1 LSKLGCFALFT
12 VLRADA
18 IAVVGFYKAMR
29 RLNLVLEVQ
38 VVHCLQQLR
47 LCHRILKKRKGKSMK
62 RNVSLN
68 SATLLQLLTI
78 KLVAIFITFSTAAQA
93 ANPMHATLDSYL
105 TSLSDN
111 DKMMTAVYV
120 TLNGTPVYEHYSG
133 LASVEDNVP
142 LSAQTRFRIGSIT
155 KTFTAVLV
163 MQLIEDGKLKLDT
176 RLSTFFPEVPNAADI
191 TIQHLLS
198 HRSGIFNYTNDPEYM
213 GYMTTAQTQQQ
224 LVQRIQAYDSQFK
237 PGSKHSYS
245 NSNYALLGFIVE
257 SLYEKPLAQVIAE
270 KIAKPLK
277 LNNTYFGNS
286 IEIAENEAPSYRYN
300 STWVKQ
306 PETDMSVPH
315 GAGAIVSTAKDTN
328 HFFNALFAGKLVSK
342 RSLKA
347 MMKLEDGYGLG
358 MTAAPFN
365 EKQLYGHFGS
375 IDGFVSAAGYNTED
389 GLNIT
394 VFSNAVNYNFNNVLI
409 AVLSSMYGLPFDVP
423 DFSAKA
429 IEVDEASLHAF
440 EGKFASKQLP
450 IKISFWV
457 EDGKLMSQGEG
468 QNPFPLEAFSETE
481 FRFELAGI
489 VIKFQKPDGTS
500 GQSSAFTLHQGGGAF
515 AFSRVE

>member
-1 LSKLGCFALFT
+1 MKGIIHLKSSVSSALAAVIFFAIL
-12 VLRADA
+12 
-18 IAVVGFYKAMR
+18 IA
-29 RLNLVLEVQ
+29 Q
-38 VVHCLQQLR
+38 P
-47 LCHRILKKRKGKSMK
+47 
-62 RNVSLN
+62 
-68 SATLLQLLTI
+68 
-78 KLVAIFITFSTAAQA
+78 AAA
-93 ANPMHATLDSYL
+93 NTANPMHATLDSYL
-105 TSLSDN
+105 TSLSN
-111 DKMMTAVYV
+111 NNKMMTAVYV

-163 MQLIEDGKLKLDT
+163 MQLIEEGKLKLDT
-176 RLSTFFPEVPNAADI
+176 RLSTFFPEVPNAAGI

-198 HRSGIFNYTNDPEYM
+198 HRSGIFNYTNDPEYT

-237 PGSKHSYS
+237 PGSKYSYS

-257 SLYEKPLAQVIAE
+257 SLYEKPLAHVVAE

-277 LNNTYFGNS
+277 LNNTYVGNS
-286 IEIAENEAPSYRYN
+286 IEVAENEASSYRYN
-300 STWVKQ
+300 SKWVKQ

-328 HFFNALFAGKLVSK
+328 HFFNALFSGKLISK
-342 RSLKA
+342 RSLRA

-375 IDGFVSAAGYNTED
+375 IDGFVSAAGYNTKD
-389 GLNIT
+389 GLNMT

-409 AVLSSMYGLPFDVP
+409 AVLSSMYGLPIDVP

-468 QNPFPLEAFSETE
+468 QNPFPLEAYSETE

-489 VIKFQKPDGTS
+489 VIKFEKPDGTS
-500 GQSSAFTLHQGGGAF
+500 GQSSAFTLHQGGGSF
-515 AFSRVE
+515 TFSRIK